1 MNTKQLFALTILAGF
16 SATAYSA
23 EPIIGLITKTE
34 TNLFFVKMKEGA
46 AAAAK
51 AKGAKLMSAA
61 GKIDGDNAGQVTA
74 IENMVTVGAG
84 SPSRAALHSRAMW

>member
-1 MNTKQLFALTILAGF
+1 
-16 SATAYSA
+16 
-23 EPIIGLITKTE
+23 
-34 TNLFFVKMKEGA
+34 MKEGA

-61 GKIDGDNAGQVTA
+61 GKIDGDNVGQVTA